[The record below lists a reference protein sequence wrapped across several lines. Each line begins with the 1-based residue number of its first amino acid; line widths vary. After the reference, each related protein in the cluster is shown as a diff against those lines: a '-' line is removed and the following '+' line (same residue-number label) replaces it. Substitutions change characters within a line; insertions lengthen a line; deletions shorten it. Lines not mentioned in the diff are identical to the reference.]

1 MSDLEDKITAFR
13 KEAEDLVFA
22 HILNIFLMK
31 QGEVSAVAG
40 DNSVAFEG
48 VAYDSVDDYVVGI
61 YEALDGDGIDVRGEL
76 TVKDATVNGF
86 VINAVRP
93 CVVKWTSARKIPK
106 INFNT

>member
-1 MSDLEDKITAFR
+1 MPTQEELITAFR
-13 KEAEDLVFA
+13 KETEDLVFA

-31 QGEVSAVAG
+31 NGEETLSAG
-40 DNSVAFEG
+40 DNTVTFKG
-48 VAYDSVDDYVVGI
+48 DPYDSVDDYVVGI
-61 YEALDGDGIDVRGEL
+61 YEALDADGIDVRGEL

-93 CVVKWTSARKIPK
+93 CVARWTSARKIPK

>member
-1 MSDLEDKITAFR
+1 MTQAERITAFR
-13 KEAEDLVFA
+13 KETEDLVFA

-31 QGEVSAVAG
+31 NGELLAVAG
-40 DNSVAFEG
+40 DNTVTFTG
-48 VAYDSVDDYVVGI
+48 DPYDSVDDFVVRI
-61 YEALDGDGIDVRGEL
+61 YEALDADGIDVRGEL

-93 CVVKWTSARKIPK
+93 CLVRWTSARKIPK